1 MIGWT
6 NAHDVSGVSLL
17 KTNWAI
23 NANNFRTITN
33 TANVSA
39 SPWSSLQGGGAF
51 LKSSPNASI
60 LVDTYGS
67 SSTVTAEYF
76 IDENRRQGGGY
87 NANDPNG
94 NWDSS
99 QPLQVGE
106 AMVFKGQLISP
117 DEADFVD
124 WTDFSPSGNPD
135 YTGLTV
141 PVSYFRTFVDGAGSS
156 RSSMSVSL
164 SGTFVGGNALADLE
178 SENLKIFIR
187 RRASAAG
194 GDSGA
199 AAAALRLH
207 GSLYNF
213 AFFDDGQS
221 DIGSGIREATSNGNT
236 INATFGGFSCE
247 TGILMEIQI
256 ANTNVKLNSVIVT
269 FI

>member
-1 MIGWT
+1 
-6 NAHDVSGVSLL
+6 
-17 KTNWAI
+17 
-23 NANNFRTITN
+23 
-33 TANVSA
+33 
-39 SPWSSLQGGGAF
+39 
-51 LKSSPNASI
+51 
-60 LVDTYGS
+60 
-67 SSTVTAEYF
+67 
-76 IDENRRQGGGY
+76 
-87 NANDPNG
+87 
-94 NWDSS
+94 
-99 QPLQVGE
+99 
-106 AMVFKGQLISP
+106 
-117 DEADFVD
+117 
-124 WTDFSPSGNPD
+124 
-135 YTGLTV
+135 
-141 PVSYFRTFVDGAGSS
+141 
-156 RSSMSVSL
+156 MSVSL